1 MTEEFPPEH
10 WANCAQQARA
20 LAEQMQAPECRKI
33 LLEIAA
39 GYECMAD
46 AARRF
51 RQYGGALI
59 EGIIPAASGVE
70 NTLP

>member
-59 EGIIPAASGVE
+59 EGIIPTALGVE

>member
-1 MTEEFPPEH
+1 MTEEFSPEH
-10 WANCAQQARA
+10 WVNCAQQARA

-39 GYECMAD
+39 GYECMAG
-46 AARRF
+46 AAGRF

-59 EGIIPAASGVE
+59 EGIMPAASGVE
-70 NTLP
+70 NALS